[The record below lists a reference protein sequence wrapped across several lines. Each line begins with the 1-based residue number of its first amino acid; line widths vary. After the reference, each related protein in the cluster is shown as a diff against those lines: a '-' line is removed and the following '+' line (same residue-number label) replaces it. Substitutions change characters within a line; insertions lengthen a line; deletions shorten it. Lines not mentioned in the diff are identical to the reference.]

1 MAALRNGRLPVS
13 ESELLSNAPKS
24 VDHLSV
30 VVTGTRPGT
39 SSHLC
44 VDIENYGVRNLEVA
58 ENNKITFPQ
67 QILYFHWSDKEKV
80 RGMSMNLWEVFVDTV
95 VLKNGMSAAGE
106 GQDADGL
113 LVALGTTSGRIPI
126 LWMKTA
132 AEEGVYV

>member
-39 SSHLC
+39 SSHLL
-44 VDIENYGVRNLEVA
+44 VDIEKYGVRNLEVV

-67 QILYFHWSDKEKV
+67 QILYFFW
-80 RGMSMNLWEVFVDTV
+80 G
-95 VLKNGMSAAGE
+95 VL
-106 GQDADGL
+106 
-113 LVALGTTSGRIPI
+113 LGR
-126 LWMKTA
+126 K
-132 AEEGVYV
+132 